1 MSVQPG
7 STHANFLSHGALVNL
22 LAELRTAPRLGRAFN
37 LLVLTAVAVVLVGT
51 LRLSHLTAPLTL
63 IAENRVHIVKQ
74 LVCIRED
81 SDVNHLRLA
90 DDAPQGQFTFCA
102 AASEQCALP
111 HTSSARR
118 GRYRHGSPLI
128 GQRRLWPQGDAAECF
143 SRRGGDRLHQA
154 QAPCARYSF
163 PDMTL
168 TLSIAPGSGKSF
180 KPAQVL
186 HQTVRACTRI
196 AVDAVRADPG
206 DAQIDALLR
215 PL

>member
-7 STHANFLSHGALVNL
+7 STPANFLSHGALVNL

-37 LLVLTAVAVVLVGT
+37 LLVLTAVAVVLFGS

-63 IAENRVHIVKQ
+63 FAENRVHIVKQ

-90 DDAPQGQFTFCA
+90 DDAPQGQFTFCS

-111 HTSSARR
+111 HISSARR

-128 GQRRLWPQGDAAECF
+128 GQRRLWP
-143 SRRGGDRLHQA
+143 RRCCRVLQSARQRPPSPA
-154 QAPCARYSF
+154 QAPCARYSL